1 MPKTGSDMPWR
12 LLAVD
17 DHHDSADLVARVAL
31 QCGYE
36 TKIMLDPHRVVEIAL
51 EWQPHVISLDLGMPQ
66 FDGVDVLLA
75 LKDHGFTGQLI
86 IISGQSRTQREHA
99 VRIARVR
106 GVRIAEHFEKP
117 VQIHTL
123 RRLLSALKAA
133 EAA

>member
-1 MPKTGSDMPWR
+1 MTWR

-31 QCGYE
+31 QCGYD
-36 TKIMLDPHRVVEIAL
+36 TKIVLDPHRVVEIAA
-51 EWQPHVISLDLGMPQ
+51 EWQPQVITLDLGMPQ

-75 LKDHGFTGQLI
+75 LKDKGFTGQLI
-86 IISGQSRTQREHA
+86 IISGQTRSQREHA

-123 RRLLSALKAA
+123 RRLLTAIRAA

>member
-1 MPKTGSDMPWR
+1 MPKTGSDTPWR

-17 DHHDSADLVARVAL
+17 DHHDSADLVARVAI

-36 TKIMLDPHRVVEIAL
+36 TKIALDPHRVVEIAA
-51 EWQPHVISLDLGMPQ
+51 EWQPQVIALDLSMPQ

-75 LKDHGFTGQLI
+75 LKDKGFSGQFI
-86 IISGQSRTQREHA
+86 IISGQTRTQREHA

-123 RRLLSALKAA
+123 RRLLAAMKAS